1 MAPPVRQEMKD
12 RHQIL
17 WIVLGAVG
25 VAGLLFAGRDHYLLL
40 SIIFGFLGAAAAWAV
55 FIVVS
60 NTRAIEEN
68 SYFIILGIAFLFVG
82 LLDLTAVLASKGM
95 NVIPGYGKNTAAQLA
110 VAARCLQAV
119 TLFTAPFFAAK
130 KIRIRTV
137 SLIGIAVTTAL
148 LGSIFVWNIFPACYD
163 SAGAPTPFMTAAG
176 WVIPLS
182 FLVSILPTTRVARLF
197 DRRTLR
203 YLTLSPVAAAAS
215 TLPTA
220 FALPPRGF
228 ADVFC
233 RLFLVVSFYLVYRA
247 AVRTTLRG
255 PYAALI
261 ASLRQNRE
269 TQRALLNA
277 AGNRAIL
284 ISTTGEI
291 LALNDGAAADFDA
304 PASDLIGG
312 DLYSRLAPGPSRAI
326 KGAVETVVESAQPK
340 RFEEDMG
347 GRCFDIGVY
356 PVLDPEGAVAQL
368 AVYSEEITERKKM
381 ERELVRLSITD
392 NLTGLFNQRHF
403 VKRIKEEVDRAHRA
417 HCPLCLVIFDVDD
430 FKRYNDLHGHLK
442 GDQILR
448 TIGTITLSSIRNG
461 VDGAFRYG
469 GDEFALILP
478 YADPVIA
485 ENIIKRISI
494 KVAEKTRGV
503 TITYGISDLRD
514 DVSVAGLITSADDRM
529 YDKKNRIRQKKVVG

>member
-1 MAPPVRQEMKD
+1 MKD
-12 RHQIL
+12 RHLIL
-17 WIVLGAVG
+17 LTVLGAVG
-25 VAGLLFAGRDHYLLL
+25 VVGPFFAGRDHYLVL
-40 SIIFGFLGAAAAWAV
+40 SVTSGFLGVAAAWAV
-55 FIVVS
+55 FIVAS
-60 NTRAIEEN
+60 NTRAIAEN
-68 SYFIILGIAFLFVG
+68 TYFILIGTAFLFVG
-82 LLDLTAVLASKGM
+82 LLDLTAILASGM
-95 NVIPGYGKNTAAQLA
+95 MNDIPGYGKNTAAQLA

-119 TLFTAPFFAAK
+119 TLFAAPFFSAK
-130 KIRIRTV
+130 KIRVRTV
-137 SLIGIAVTTAL
+137 SLVGTAVTAAL
-148 LGSIFVWNIFPACYD
+148 LGSIFVWDIFPACYD
-163 SAGAPTPFMTAAG
+163 ILGAPTPFMTAAG
-176 WVIPLS
+176 WVIPLL
-182 FLVSILPTTRVARLF
+182 FLVSILPTAKVARLL
-197 DRRTLR
+197 DRRALR
-203 YLTLSPVAAAAS
+203 GLKLSLFAAAVS
-215 TLPTA
+215 TLPA
-220 FALPPRGF
+220 ALVMAPRGF
-228 ADVFC
+228 AEVFG
-233 RLFLVVSFYLVYRA
+233 RLLLVVSFYLVYRA
-247 AVRTTLRG
+247 AVRTTLTG
-255 PYAALI
+255 PYAALV

-269 TQRALLNA
+269 TQRALLNS

-304 PASDLIGG
+304 TASELIGG
-312 DLYSRLAPGPSRAI
+312 DLYSLLAPGPARAI
-326 KGAVETVVESAQPK
+326 KGAVETVVGTGQPK
-340 RFEEDMG
+340 RFEDDMG
-347 GRCFDIGVY
+347 GRCFDIGIY

-430 FKRYNDLHGHLK
+430 FKRYNDLPGHLK

-461 VDGAFRYG
+461 VDGACRYG

-478 YADPVIA
+478 YADPVMA
-485 ENIIKRISI
+485 ENIVKRISI

-514 DVSVAGLITSADDRM
+514 NVSVAGLITSADDRM